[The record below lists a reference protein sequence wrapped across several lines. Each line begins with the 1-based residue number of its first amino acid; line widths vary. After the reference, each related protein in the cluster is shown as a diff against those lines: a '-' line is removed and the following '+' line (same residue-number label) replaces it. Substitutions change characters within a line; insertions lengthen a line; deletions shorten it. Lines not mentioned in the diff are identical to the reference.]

1 MTSDEQTWKVLP
13 RIRGYEIIN
22 QDGKVVGCYATPEIG
37 QAHHVFAL
45 QEVHRLTAAN
55 ALLASLLRK
64 AQAYVS
70 DYATRPGNAADELF
84 ENIDEALKS

>member
-1 MTSDEQTWKVLP
+1 MSEQTWKVLP

-45 QEVHRLTAAN
+45 QEVNRLRTALSEIAEGRGRFSRDPFEHASN
-55 ALLASLLRK
+55 TIEDMKAIAVAALQGRDS
-64 AQAYVS
+64 
-70 DYATRPGNAADELF
+70 
-84 ENIDEALKS
+84 